1 MIRKG
6 DIYWVDLEEVYGYN
20 APHMQKGVRPCVVV
34 SNKYNNEHNSFIQIM
49 PLTTKYDG
57 LPQHVRVDIKKT
69 SYCMPEFLV
78 SIPKSMLKEYYGNIH
93 GKMYKFVE
101 KAIKIQ
107 LGLWRG
113 GEYERY

>member
-6 DIYWVDLEEVYGYN
+6 DIYWVDLERIYHDI
-20 APHMQKGVRPCVVV
+20 PHIQKGMRPCIVV
-34 SNKYNNEHNSFIQIM
+34 SNKYNNEHNSFVQIM
-49 PLTTKYDG
+49 PLTTRFDG
-57 LPQHVRVDIKKT
+57 LPQHIRLNIKKI

-78 SIPKSMLKEYYGNIH
+78 SIPKTMLGDYYDNVH

-101 KAIKIQ
+101 KAVKIQ
-107 LGLWRG
+107 LGLWKG

>member
-1 MIRKG
+1 
-6 DIYWVDLEEVYGYN
+6 
-20 APHMQKGVRPCVVV
+20 
-34 SNKYNNEHNSFIQIM
+34 
-49 PLTTKYDG
+49 
-57 LPQHVRVDIKKT
+57 
-69 SYCMPEFLV
+69 MPEFLV

-107 LGLWRG
+107 LGLWKG